1 MDKKSKIVTKDSI
14 SLYLICSLN
23 LSHSYIHCFQ
33 QIKSLG
39 SVLFY
44 LWELSCNPVFLQI
57 LKYYGHTFTFF
68 LDVLQYL
75 TLSFCLSLPPSPYS
89 SLSLSLS
96 FSPSLHFRNLFIFRM
111 LNKCSNVNGIQAS

>member
-1 MDKKSKIVTKDSI
+1 MIVTKDSI

-23 LSHSYIHCFQ
+23 FSHSYIHCFQ
-33 QIKSLG
+33 QFKSLG

-75 TLSFCLSLPPSPYS
+75 TLSFGLSLPPSPYS
-89 SLSLSLS
+89 SLSS
-96 FSPSLHFRNLFIFRM
+96 HFPFLPHSI
-111 LNKCSNVNGIQAS
+111 SEVY